1 MQAHVK
7 EAVTVKHR
15 LILELLFSHCEG
27 RKPQRLSARSHLLSS
42 MPVAVQ
48 SQKDMIQM
56 LLGSCLCPLTGEV
69 CGNLEYV
76 GTNLNQYF
84 FY

>member
-1 MQAHVK
+1 MQARVK
-7 EAVTVKHR
+7 EAVTIKHQ
-15 LILELLFSHCEG
+15 LILELLFPHCEG
-27 RKPQRLSARSHLLSS
+27 RKPQRLSARSPLLSS
-42 MPVAVQ
+42 MPAAVQ

-56 LLGSCLCPLTGEV
+56 LLGSRLYPLTGEV
-69 CGNLEYV
+69 CGYLEYV